1 MPPGSPAEASGSLI
15 HDMPKRS
22 AWPLTPRK
30 KARSNEPFIQD
41 LPSSFFPLHFIL
53 PLHRQP
59 NSVAIAQVNAP
70 HFNARPRPTYECP
83 PPSAPLTSYLI
94 RIRSTLRPPCRS
106 QFTHYFCDFLRRYLF
121 QLRAPSVPLRRTAL
135 TSQSLASLRESFFFP
150 DTCSRIFA
158 TNTARRVERR
168 KRFKTF
174 VKFYGTGSAAGQ
186 TKSRGTRPGTNKCG
200 LASLTKLALT

>member
-1 MPPGSPAEASGSLI
+1 
-15 HDMPKRS
+15 MPKRS
-22 AWPLTPRK
+22 ASPLTPRK

-106 QFTHYFCDFLRRYLF
+106 QFTHCFCDFLRRYLL
-121 QLRAPSVPLRRTAL
+121 QLRLNPSNSYWYGV
-135 TSQSLASLRESFFFP
+135 LAI
-150 DTCSRIFA
+150 CQAMIG
-158 TNTARRVERR
+158 ER
-168 KRFKTF
+168 
-174 VKFYGTGSAAGQ
+174 
-186 TKSRGTRPGTNKCG
+186 
-200 LASLTKLALT
+200 KLALDALRAGSSSRRPIRSGAHRRRPHPTANRVPRNLCGAT